1 MHSISIQRITKMILA
16 KTILVSLIIFLPGV
30 FMTDLTAQITVSGV
44 VRDAEF
50 QAGIPGAIVTEGYT
64 DNKTRT
70 DVSGRFSLRVATH
83 TTLTLV
89 ITRSGFETKEI
100 PVVTANKSVNIGEIA
115 IQSGELNLVEIYKLA
130 DRAVW
135 QDPVTWSG
143 QDGND
148 LNMLQGMLQPS
159 AHLYHVPGL
168 YTTEKGSIYGET
180 KLNIRGFGQQH
191 ISIML
196 NGVPVND
203 PGSRTYSWSG
213 RDGFLENVS
222 TFQLQ
227 RGTSRVQ
234 HYSPYGGGTMNYI
247 TGSARQQA
255 GGNAGFEYGA
265 GNFMHST
272 VTLHT
277 GLLNEKFALSMSGS
291 RKTSDGIINGAW
303 TDVWAYY
310 VTMTYAASKKHRLE
324 LYAMGAPQR
333 HGQAI
338 HMQHVAAY
346 SHNLGAALGVPQE
359 ILEAI
364 PRSANGRYYN
374 QGVNQVDPAYLG
386 QQYWNGKV
394 HERYAPAF
402 LNENEHYSHAP
413 IAQFNWYADWSEK
426 ISQQTTFYY
435 SGLQEGS
442 SGVSGSVN
450 LDYSG
455 PSPFIDYNSTIA
467 ENQAKSASEGILN
480 NSVRDQLSAG
490 AISRLNFQFSEQFN
504 SSLGLDLSSSS
515 IRRYQEVRDLLGGNY
530 FIFSG
535 NEFDDPTDEE
545 KPLGGIIG
553 YHHTDQIHR
562 IGISGD
568 VEYTGKR
575 FTAFAGGAFSMANYS
590 STNHLRRDP
599 ESPDQEFQ
607 IVPDVAP
614 GFQVK
619 SGISYRLLDDLLVF
633 GNYSIISREPDSR
646 LFLNSPW
653 ESVAGNPSSVSMN
666 GWDGGIRYSFSP
678 ENGFAISVY
687 DYLLA
692 NSSLTQQFSDQLDN
706 VYLLHISNISQR
718 HKGVELEADF
728 QPVRFFGIEANASLG
743 HWVYADDATG
753 TLVNIPAGDG
763 TGIDYTFT
771 TRDLRTGDAPQLQLG
786 GVLSVYP
793 LKHSYIRAGFRFY
806 GQHYSSW
813 NPAGALTIETRETW
827 EIPEYYLVDLHA
839 GYTLVTN
846 ARYRITFKGHV
857 FNLLDELY
865 VQDAINNG
873 ALNELPGDQ
882 MEYANTAGAARV
894 FIGLPRTFSA
904 GMHVSF

>member
-1 MHSISIQRITKMILA
+1 MA
-16 KTILVSLIIFLPGV
+16 
-30 FMTDLTAQITVSGV
+30 DLKAQVTLSGV
-44 VRDAEF
+44 VKDAEF
-50 QAGIPGAIVTEGYT
+50 QSGIPGAIVTEGYT
-64 DNKTRT
+64 ENKTRT
-70 DVSGRFSLRVATH
+70 DATGRFSLRVPTH
-83 TTLTLV
+83 TNLTLV
-89 ITRSGFETKEI
+89 ITRSGFETKEL
-100 PVVTANKSVNIGEIA
+100 PVITANKSINIGVIA
-115 IQSGELNLVEIYKLA
+115 IQSDELNLVEIYKLA

-135 QDPVTWSG
+135 RDPVTWTG
-143 QDGND
+143 QDGNK
-148 LNMLQGMLQPS
+148 LSILQGMLQPS
-159 AHLYHVPGL
+159 AHLYHIPGM
-168 YTTEKGSIYGET
+168 YATEKGSRYGET

-203 PGSRTYSWSG
+203 PGRRTYSWSG
-213 RDGFLENVS
+213 RDGILENVS

-227 RGTSRVQ
+227 KGTSREQ

-265 GNFMHST
+265 GNYMHTT

-277 GLLNEKFALSMSGS
+277 GLLNDKFALSMSGS
-291 RKTSDGIINGAW
+291 RKTSEGIINGAW

-310 VTMTYAASKKHRLE
+310 FTMTYAASNKHRFE
-324 LYAMGAPQR
+324 IYAMGAPQR

-346 SHNLGAALGVPQE
+346 SHNFAAELGVPQE

-364 PRSANGRYYN
+364 PRSGIGRYYN
-374 QGVNQVDPAYLG
+374 QGVNQVDPDYPG

-413 IAQFNWYADWSEK
+413 IAQINWYADWSET

-435 SGLQEGS
+435 SGLNEGS

-455 PSPFIDYNSTIA
+455 PSAFIDYNSTIA
-467 ENQAKSASEGILN
+467 ENQAKSTSEGILN
-480 NSVRDQLSAG
+480 NSVREQISAG
-490 AISRLNFQFSEQFN
+490 AVSRLNFQFSEQFN
-504 SSLGLDLSSSS
+504 SSLGLDLSSSG
-515 IRRYQEVRDLLGGNY
+515 IQRYQEVRDLLGGNY

-535 NEFDDPTDEE
+535 NEFDDPSDEE

-562 IGISGD
+562 ISISGD
-568 VEYTGKR
+568 VEYTGKKLN
-575 FTAFAGGAFSMANYS
+575 AFASGAFSMANYS
-590 STNHLRRDP
+590 STNHLRRDID
-599 ESPDQEFQ
+599 SPGQKYQ
-607 IVPDVAP
+607 TVPDVAP

-619 SGISYRLLDDLLVF
+619 SGISYRLLDDLLLY
-633 GNYSIISREPDSR
+633 GNYSLISREPDSR

-653 ESVAGNPSSVSMN
+653 ESVAGNPTNVSMK
-666 GWDGGIRYSFSP
+666 GWDGGIRYAFFP

-687 DYLLA
+687 DYLLI
-692 NSSLTQQFSDQLDN
+692 NSSLSQEFSDQLNN
-706 VYLLHISNISQR
+706 VYLLHISNISQHHR
-718 HKGVELEADF
+718 GIELEAGF

-743 HWVYADDATG
+743 SWIYAEDASG
-753 TLVNIPAGDG
+753 TLVNIPSGNE
-763 TGIDYTFT
+763 TGIDYTFR

-786 GVLSVYP
+786 AVLSVYP
-793 LKHSYIRAGFRFY
+793 LKHSYIRAGFRYY
-806 GQHYSSW
+806 GQHYSTW
-813 NPAGALTIETRETW
+813 NPIVDLTSESQILW
-827 EIPEYYLVDLHA
+827 EIPAYYIIDLHGGFTLMA
-839 GYTLVTN
+839 GTT
-846 ARYRITFKGHV
+846 YRIAFKGHI

-865 VQDAINNG
+865 ISDAVNNG
-873 ALNELPGDQ
+873 SLQTLPEAEVN
-882 MEYANTAGAARV
+882 EYANSAASASV
-894 FIGLPRTFSA
+894 FIGLPRTYSIGINVLF
-904 GMHVSF
+904 